1 MKNLS
6 LALNAVLLVAV
17 GILYYLHFSGSSEE
31 NNPKLTVATPTGV
44 AYINTDSVLKYYE
57 YTKVNNKKLQ
67 DKAERLQSDLKTRAA
82 ALQGEINDYQRNIN
96 SLTRGQ
102 IQSVEE
108 GLARKEQNFRM
119 AQQSAEQTILEEQ
132 QNLSLE
138 MYGKITEFLKKY
150 GQQNG
155 LQIVIK
161 RDQSSDLWYGDEA
174 LDITKQVIEGLNAAF
189 KAEGQAPAKADS
201 TAKKN

>member
-161 RDQSSDLWYGDEA
+161 RDQSSDLWYGDET

>member
-17 GILYYLHFSGSSEE
+17 GILYYLHFSGSSEA

-161 RDQSSDLWYGDEA
+161 RDQSSDLWYGDET